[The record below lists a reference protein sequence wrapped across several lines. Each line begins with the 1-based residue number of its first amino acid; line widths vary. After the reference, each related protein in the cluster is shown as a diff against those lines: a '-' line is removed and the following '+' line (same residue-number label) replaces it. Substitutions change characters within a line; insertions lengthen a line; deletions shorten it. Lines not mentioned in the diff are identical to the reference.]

1 MLELIS
7 PEEEGLDEDSGASV
21 SLNGATSGGAD
32 GLTSNDS
39 IKG

>member
-1 MLELIS
+1 MLEFIF
-7 PEEEGLDEDSGASV
+7 PEEDGLEEDSGASA

-32 GLTSNDS
+32 GLTSNDL